1 MVRWAAVEWAQGR
14 LLVCVDRLM
23 GQTHELA
30 DGWRRTSPVGL
41 PHMSSVSVQGLAV
54 RSAGGDR
61 CATVAINCLPSE
73 PGKVFLAASLVVC
86 HGRRR
91 QAFPSQALHHDV
103 LPSCSVASRAYS
115 LTLDLPHPSES
126 LPGVANYL
134 RQPILAVIGWIASNP
149 KEPCPCPLADAAVAT
164 ITSTPYYR
172 PRACLP

>member
-1 MVRWAAVEWAQGR
+1 M

-54 RSAGGDR
+54 
-61 CATVAINCLPSE
+61 
-73 PGKVFLAASLVVC
+73 
-86 HGRRR
+86 
-91 QAFPSQALHHDV
+91 
-103 LPSCSVASRAYS
+103 
-115 LTLDLPHPSES
+115 
-126 LPGVANYL
+126 
-134 RQPILAVIGWIASNP
+134 IGWIAYNS

-172 PRACLP
+172 PRAYLP